1 MATMIGLFSSI
12 GDHIPIFRE
21 DKLVEANPEGIVNR
35 LHYRGTCMF
44 LLVACL
50 MVTCTEWVSGTG
62 SVIECMHGEGLPDAV
77 VRMYCYVQVRYLLYS
92 KPDCNSKPSVMN
104 QFNILY
110 LGHIQCACALG

>member
-1 MATMIGLFSSI
+1 MATKIGPLSSI

-21 DKLVEANPEGIVNR
+21 KKLTEANPEGFVNR

-62 SVIECMHGEGLPDAV
+62 SVIECMHGEGLPDAA
-77 VRMYCYVQVRYLLYS
+77 VRMYCYVQVRSLSFIQNLTLIHNHLL
-92 KPDCNSKPSVMN
+92 
-104 QFNILY
+104 
-110 LGHIQCACALG
+110 